1 MRKMNEKERREYDY
15 YMSGYALNSYQP
27 HHDTI
32 DIVGTIK
39 KIVCIALSIGALALF
54 VVSLIGLCLTDGLEP
69 ETFLGFTSYQLGIG
83 AAIGMVL
90 TITMPLIASEDM

>member
-1 MRKMNEKERREYDY
+1 MRKMNKKAREYDY

-27 HHDTI
+27 YHDTI

-83 AAIGMVL
+83 AAIGLVL

>member
-1 MRKMNEKERREYDY
+1 MRKMNEKARE

-83 AAIGMVL
+83 AAIGLVL

>member
-1 MRKMNEKERREYDY
+1 MRKMNEKAREYDY

-32 DIVGTIK
+32 DIVGAIK
-39 KIVCIALSIGALALF
+39 KIVCIALSIGALVLF

-69 ETFLGFTSYQLGIG
+69 ETFLGFTANQLGIG
-83 AAIGMVL
+83 AAIGLVL